1 MRSLAVSILTRLSIN
16 LEVEKT
22 VHFHGCGK
30 NENTRIFGKLKTNLC
45 FVFMQQLRRLAWA
58 LALATRQCT
67 KKHTFACTFLAK
79 LYK

>member
-1 MRSLAVSILTRLSIN
+1 
-16 LEVEKT
+16 
-22 VHFHGCGK
+22 
-30 NENTRIFGKLKTNLC
+30 
-45 FVFMQQLRRLAWA
+45 MQQLRRLAWA